1 MPCRVMNSVLATGRR
16 ATHTSRLADQQVLV
30 SLSRKAGSGMRGRF
44 RPHSWWHK
52 FAHAFRG
59 MRRALRT
66 QHSFAVH
73 LAVAAVVVM
82 VASVLQVTSAE
93 WGLLVL
99 AIGLVLAAE
108 TFNTAIESL
117 ARAVDTAF
125 HPRLRDALDM
135 ASAAV

>member
-1 MPCRVMNSVLATGRR
+1 
-16 ATHTSRLADQQVLV
+16 
-30 SLSRKAGSGMRGRF
+30 
-44 RPHSWWHK
+44 
-52 FAHAFRG
+52 
-59 MRRALRT
+59 
-66 QHSFAVH
+66 
-73 LAVAAVVVM
+73 M

-99 AIGLVLAAE
+99 AMGLVLAAE

-135 ASAAV
+135 ASAAVLLAAGTAVVVGLIVFLPRLFVLVSGFALQP